1 MRKTILRRKEFI
13 GEIVK
18 GDGAK
23 DMRGAASCTDVLSS
37 RNSILDYVNQKL
49 NVPGIA
55 DFHQELRN
63 LLRPR

>member
-1 MRKTILRRKEFI
+1 MNTL
-13 GEIVK
+13 K
-18 GDGAK
+18 GISK
-23 DMRGAASCTDVLSS
+23 LPHQRYMY
-37 RNSILDYVNQKL
+37 SILDHVNQKL